1 MVSVC
6 ATCKGLQLHLRSL
19 DGTFQDS
26 SSSSLIWV
34 NTTLPN
40 LRRSTIVGG
49 CRACALILQG
59 ILLHHDRFAGVK
71 EDIIRIKAESFTTS
85 DGNHQNSNQGHLSV
99 EVRWKD
105 VHLPQEDGDHG
116 DEDDHMDDSDRHDHD
131 EGYPDL
137 KLEYFT
143 DHADQG
149 TFPTF
154 RLQQCRPP

>member
-26 SSSSLIWV
+26 SSSSLSWV

-40 LRRSTIVGG
+40 LRRSTNAGG

-71 EDIIRIKAESFTTS
+71 EEIIRIKAESFTS
-85 DGNHQNSNQGHLSV
+85 PDGIHKVSNQGHLSV

-105 VHLPQEDGDHG
+105 AHLHHENGNQQ
-116 DEDDHMDDSDRHDHD
+116 DED
-131 EGYPDL
+131 
-137 KLEYFT
+137 
-143 DHADQG
+143 
-149 TFPTF
+149 
-154 RLQQCRPP
+154 RLAI